1 MGVTTDR
8 DLKIVSHFDDPND
21 QNAWRSYLFD
31 QCLSLSEQGICAE
44 NVYFLTT
51 KCIALGVYVLE
62 MDEFSKKIIYLA
74 TCSDLHEAGLEL

>member
-31 QCLSLSEQGICAE
+31 QCLSLSEQGIYAE
-44 NVYFLTT
+44 NVYFSCHMCL
-51 KCIALGVYVLE
+51 ALGVYALE
-62 MDEFSKKIIYLA
+62 MDEFSKMIYYLA
-74 TCSDLHEAGLEL
+74 TCLD